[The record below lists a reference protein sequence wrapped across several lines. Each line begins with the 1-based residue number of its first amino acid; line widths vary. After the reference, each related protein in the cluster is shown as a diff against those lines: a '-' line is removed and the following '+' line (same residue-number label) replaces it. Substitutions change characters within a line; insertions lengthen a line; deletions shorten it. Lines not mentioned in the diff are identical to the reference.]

1 MDTDSKGEEDMTDAE
16 IELDLQLGDMIRENH
31 ILKRRLETAV
41 TEALRLRHK
50 LEHIYA
56 LSQLAISEDVTNREG
71 GEAPITH
78 DDKASY

>member
-1 MDTDSKGEEDMTDAE
+1 MTDDE
-16 IELDLQLGDMIRENH
+16 IELDLQLGEMLRENH

-56 LSQLAISEDVTNREG
+56 ISQLALSEDVTNREG
-71 GEAPITH
+71 GAETITH